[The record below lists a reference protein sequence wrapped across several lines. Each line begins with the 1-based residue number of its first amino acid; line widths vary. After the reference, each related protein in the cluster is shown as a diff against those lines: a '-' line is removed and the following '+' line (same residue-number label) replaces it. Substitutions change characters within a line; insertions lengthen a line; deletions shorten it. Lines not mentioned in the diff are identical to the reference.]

1 MADYTSD
8 EDEAEYTPGP
18 EKKAAR
24 SAPGKRLFTETSRHA
39 NGGPPPG
46 MDPGKR
52 NLDKGQRDTQSDEVA
67 EEGNERQG
75 GSPSNSKKQKHDN
88 GYDLDD
94 SSGHGIGT
102 PPLTSSN
109 NNNYMFF
116 FCLGGGGSHL
126 TRCLHMVCLQTN
138 QLWGLRAVL
147 AAGRAR
153 PVTLAAQAEE
163 AGTQM
168 THAPAR
174 CGAVMGWRLPWSGL
188 KRVRKL

>member
-116 FCLGGGGSHL
+116 FCLGGGGGTPKTLFTH
-126 TRCLHMVCLQTN
+126 
-138 QLWGLRAVL
+138 GLSTDESTLGPESSLSRRQSSTSDLSGTSGRSRNADDSRSGSLRGSDGL
-147 AAGRAR
+147 A
-153 PVTLAAQAEE
+153 PSMEWTQE
-163 AGTQM
+163 GT
-168 THAPAR
+168 
-174 CGAVMGWRLPWSGL
+174 
-188 KRVRKL
+188 

>member
-75 GSPSNSKKQKHDN
+75 GTPSTSKKQKHDN

-109 NNNYMFF
+109 NNNAMVF
-116 FCLGGGGSHL
+116 FCFFLGGITRNTLFTHGLSSADSAVEDDSILSRSQSSNSNRSSASGRSRQGDDARSGS
-126 TRCLHMVCLQTN
+126 RRDSD
-138 QLWGLRAVL
+138 GLA
-147 AAGRAR
+147 
-153 PVTLAAQAEE
+153 PSMQWTQE
-163 AGTQM
+163 GT
-168 THAPAR
+168 
-174 CGAVMGWRLPWSGL
+174 
-188 KRVRKL
+188 